1 MSVEHFCEHFISQ
14 MFDHYTGYQPENCYN
29 TADVVLMPPSLM
41 KTSAKASHFP
51 NEQTSFFH
59 SGEKK
64 KDSTVVIMKVNDM
77 DGTGPKDGE
86 DRGAGANY
94 CE

>member
-1 MSVEHFCEHFISQ
+1 M
-14 MFDHYTGYQPENCYN
+14 
-29 TADVVLMPPSLM
+29 ADVVLMLPSLM

-51 NEQTSFFH
+51 NEQTSFLH

-64 KDSTVVIMKVNDM
+64 YSTVVITKVNDT

-86 DRGAGANY
+86 DRGARANY
-94 CE
+94 CEQYLES